1 MSDTVTI
8 RFNHPIKHQNRE
20 IAEIEVRPATI
31 GDLKALDGV
40 TGDAA
45 RAAKAIELL
54 TGLTARE
61 VEQIRL
67 EDAARL
73 GEVVGNFFAAW
84 RVAAT
89 S

>member
-1 MSDTVTI
+1 MNDTVTY
-8 RFNHPIKHQNRE
+8 RFKFPIKHQNRE
-20 IAEIEVRPATI
+20 IAEIAVRPATI
-31 GDLKALDGV
+31 ADLKALDGIA
-40 TGDAA
+40 GDAV

-67 EDAARL
+67 EDGAGL
-73 GEVVGNFFAAW
+73 GEIVGNFFAAW